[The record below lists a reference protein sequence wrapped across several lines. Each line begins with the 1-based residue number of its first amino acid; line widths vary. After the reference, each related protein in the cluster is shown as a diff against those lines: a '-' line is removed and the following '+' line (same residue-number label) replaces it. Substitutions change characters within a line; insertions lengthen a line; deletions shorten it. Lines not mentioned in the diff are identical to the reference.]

1 MPTLHYRQV
10 DVFTDR
16 PFAGNPLVVVL
27 DADGLDTT
35 DLARLA
41 RQFDLSQTAF
51 PMVATPDEKA
61 AGADYRLRVFT
72 PWTERAFAG
81 HASIGAAWVLAK
93 AGRIP
98 PGPVRQACA
107 TGVLSLDVGASGG
120 PVCLTGA
127 APVLGDVV
135 DAADPAG
142 RGLAAAGVRRSP
154 ARPARPARATPSTCC
169 RWPTTATCCAP
180 PPTWPR
186 SAPSR
191 ACTASR
197 DSTSSPGTPRPV
209 PRTAGSSARASGSG
223 ESAAAGSAAMA
234 LGAYLV
240 ADGRL
245 AADGTS
251 QFTVWQGAEIGRPSR
266 LECTVVAEGG
276 AAVECRVS
284 GAVAL
289 VASGEIHRP
298 PSRR

>member
-107 TGVLSLDVGASGG
+107 AGVLSLEVGATGG

-127 APVLGDVV
+127 PPVLGDLA
-135 DAADPAG
+135 DAASL
-142 RGLAAAGVRRSP
+142 LAAASLPP
-154 ARPARPARATPSTCC
+154 ASALAGDARTTGAGNAFHLLPLADDRDVLRATPDL
-169 RWPTTATCCAP
+169 AAV
-180 PPTWPR
+180 
-186 SAPSR
+186 R
-191 ACTASR
+191 ALEALHGVEGLDVFSW
-197 DSTSSPGTPRPV
+197 DAEA
-209 PRTAGSSARASGSG
+209 RTAHSRVFSSASGSG
-223 ESAAAGSAAMA
+223 ESAAAGSAALA

-251 QFTVWQGAEIGRPSR
+251 QFTVWQGVEIGRPSR
-266 LECTVVAEGG
+266 LECTVVAEAGL
-276 AAVECRVS
+276 AVECRVS